1 MQASFIKVF
10 ARSGCSCTDDVAT
23 IVATL
28 RNPCLGNTMN
38 EDNPK
43 PEADLIGLTTEIV
56 AAYVSSNS
64 VPRAELLRLIADT
77 HAAIAGLAG
86 AKAPEQ
92 AEERPVPAVPV
103 RKSVTRDFLICLE
116 DGKKFK
122 SLKRHLATSYD
133 LTPDQYRE
141 KWNLP
146 ADYPMVAPSYS
157 ASRSALAKSSGL
169 GRKTA
174 VAPPPPPVKRKKLGL
189 KFD

>member
-1 MQASFIKVF
+1 
-10 ARSGCSCTDDVAT
+10 
-23 IVATL
+23 
-28 RNPCLGNTMN
+28 MN

-43 PEADLIGLTTEIV
+43 PAADLIGLTTEIV
-56 AAYVSSNS
+56 AAYVSNNA
-64 VPRAELLRLIADT
+64 VPRPELLRLIADT
-77 HAAIAGLAG
+77 HAAIAGLVG
-86 AKAPEQ
+86 VKAPDQ
-92 AEERPVPAVPV
+92 AEEKPVPAVPV

-122 SLKRHLATSYD
+122 SLKRHLATSYG
-133 LTPDQYRE
+133 LTPDQYRQ

-174 VAPPPPPVKRKKLGL
+174 VAVPPPPVKRKKLGL